1 MALSSFSLSL
11 SPGWPHA
18 EFYSHP
24 APVVVFVSPG
34 ITSVRLANVARGFSS
49 PLALEPCAV
58 STVPVNLFPLLLTLV
73 PPQTIGA
80 LSATTSTLNSTP
92 FSLSKELGFTD
103 LVLAS
108 ILLVVIPDF
117 FGTAVL
123 AGPSHVVLW
132 LIAIALFFIPQALVV
147 SHLNER
153 MPIEGG
159 LYEWARH
166 AFGDAVGFIVAWN
179 LWLYVVLYVAA
190 IGLVTAT
197 YAAYALGLDAEA
209 IASNKWIVLATSI
222 SILAG
227 LMLVAHLGLR
237 VGKWVTNIGS
247 ALTVLI
253 IAFLALLPVLHLGR
267 APAVEYHPLRM
278 SLPPFTLFEFSVFSK
293 MTFGALCGLEYAAIF
308 AGESRNPASHLKKA
322 ILVAA
327 PIIALLYIFGTSA
340 ILAYV
345 PPDKID
351 VIGPIP
357 QALRIA
363 LGGSGLAQIIVPLA
377 ILLLL
382 TNYLS
387 SFSLNFAANTRLP
400 MCAGWDHLL
409 PKWFTRL
416 HPKYRTPVNSILF
429 LGGVTFVASTAVLV
443 GVGDQEAFELLQI
456 WGFTFYAI
464 AYVALFSIV
473 LFSFKNRSLRGP
485 VWMRILA
492 ASALGV
498 TLLFVALSVFPII
511 PVASQSS
518 YTLKTILVL
527 IVANLFGILLYVL
540 RPRTSVR

>member
-1 MALSSFSLSL
+1 MFHKSDLPPLPPLCATLRTPASLRYLLSTTLFFLA
-11 SPGWPHA
+11 SPHTL
-18 EFYSHP
+18 P
-24 APVVVFVSPG
+24 ANYP
-34 ITSVRLANVARGFSS
+34 
-49 PLALEPCAV
+49 
-58 STVPVNLFPLLLTLV
+58 
-73 PPQTIGA
+73 A
-80 LSATTSTLNSTP
+80 LSATATSAPLTSTPL
-92 FSLSKELGFTD
+92 SLRKELGFTD

-117 FGTAVL
+117 FGTAVK

-147 SHLNER
+147 AYLNQR

-166 AFGDAVGFIVAWN
+166 AFGDGVGFLVAWN
-179 LWLYVVLYVAA
+179 MWLYVVLYVAA
-190 IGLVTAT
+190 IGLVAAT

-209 IASNKWIVLATSI
+209 IASNKWIVLATSVT
-222 SILAG
+222 ILAA

-237 VGKWVTNIGS
+237 VGRWITNVGS

-253 IAFLALLPVLHLGR
+253 IAFLAFIPFLHLGR
-267 APAVEYHPLRM
+267 AALPEYHPLRLA
-278 SLPPFTLFEFSVFSK
+278 LPPLTLFQFSVFSK
-293 MTFGALCGLEYAAIF
+293 MTFGALCGFEYAAIF

-322 ILVAA
+322 IFIAA

-345 PPDKID
+345 PPDKVD

-357 QALRIA
+357 QTLRLALT
-363 LGGSGLAQIIVPLA
+363 GSGLAQSIVPIA

-409 PKWFTRL
+409 PNWFTRL
-416 HPKYRTPVNSILF
+416 HPKYRTPINSILF
-429 LGGVTFVASTAVLV
+429 LGGVTFIASTAVLI

-456 WGFTFYAI
+456 WGFTFYAF
-464 AYVALFSIV
+464 AYLALFAIP
-473 LFSFKNRSLRGP
+473 LLALKNRSLRGP
-485 VWMRILA
+485 LWMKFLA
-492 ASALGV
+492 ASGFLL
-498 TLLFVALSVFPII
+498 TLLFVLLSVFPII
-511 PVASQSS
+511 PVASQSA
-518 YTLKTILVL
+518 YTLKTIIVL
-527 IVANLFGILLYVL
+527 TLANLAGLSFYML
-540 RPRTSVR
+540 RPKRST